1 MTGRFVIARNECEVS
16 VLDTDNSVTDENL
29 LVFSVDCE
37 TVDDA
42 KIIAEELYDLV
53 RTLNGQDKE
62 LREQGIHFP

>member
-1 MTGRFVIARNECEVS
+1 MTERFVIARNECEVS

-29 LVFSVDCE
+29 LVFSIDCE